1 MPISFSIFSASFILV
16 IVLLLSVIEA
26 VKFFKKRIHI

>member
-16 IVLLLSVIEA
+16 IVLLLSVIEL
-26 VKFFKKRIHI
+26 VKYIKNRIHI